1 MLCHWHTSG
10 LKWYTLEDSNLHT
23 EARLENQNLSS
34 SATNLICT
42 SSLASNVLRGAFLND
57 IEDIRTP
64 RLKWSSGVVTLH
76 LSPKTAAL
84 QAAAIS
90 YLPPDDMLGHSD
102 WIRTSIPRIRSQSLE
117 SDQVLLNGVKAINYF
132 DKSALLNP

>member
-1 MLCHWHTSG
+1 MKWRLAPAADKSELNRNVIDHTS
-10 LKWYTLEDSNLHT
+10 LMPQPVSLFQHHSNW
-23 EARLENQNLSS
+23 
-34 SATNLICT
+34 SA
-42 SSLASNVLRGAFLND
+42 
-57 IEDIRTP
+57 
-64 RLKWSSGVVTLH
+64 GVVTLH

-90 YLPPDDMLGHSD
+90 YLPPADMLGHSD